1 MRAGI
6 ALKIFSIALSLL
18 LLLAFVSAMSSRNI
32 SRVRDEV
39 MTVARYFAP
48 LSRVAS
54 SIEIHQLQQ
63 ELHLE
68 RALRYAE
75 AGPAG
80 AEGLARAR
88 QGIGV
93 EGKAVDADLAEAGR
107 LADAGHR
114 DAQRAADREEFVAL
128 QSRLRLID
136 KEHHDF
142 ERLSLALVD
151 ALARRDTAEAG
162 AIRKLLPN
170 EDQQFNAELNAARA
184 ELQAYTETSAVEAA
198 DHQRSIQRLNLVV
211 TVAAAVSGLLFATL
225 ITAGLVKP
233 IQRLVVGT
241 REVEGGRLDTHV
253 AVTSQDEIGALTKSF
268 NNMVEQLRMKERIK
282 ETFGKYVD
290 PRIVERLITETGA
303 ATAAGERRVV
313 TVFFSDI
320 RGFTSIAEQF
330 TPAVLV
336 NVINRYFTI
345 MSEPIVE
352 KGGIIDKYIGDGIMA
367 FWTPP
372 FVHAEDHARL
382 ACVAALEQIER
393 LRQFQAA
400 LPELLGSRK
409 SAPEVSI
416 RIGLATGD
424 AVVGSI
430 GSERARGFTVM
441 GDTVN
446 LGSRLEGT
454 GKVYGTAILISDET
468 RRMAGDAIEA
478 REIDAIR
485 VLGKSE
491 PVRIFELLG
500 AAGALDAT
508 TAKLRAGF
516 EAGLTAYRAADWSAA
531 AAHFEACLALGPHD
545 GPSKVF
551 LERVAM
557 LRRNPPPPEWDGTW
571 TMTVK

>member
-367 FWTPP
+367 FWGPP
-372 FVHAEDHARL
+372 FITDADQATL
-382 ACVAALEQIER
+382 AC
-393 LRQFQAA
+393 QAA
-400 LPELLGSRK
+400 LDQVSRLHAFHAEL
-409 SAPEVSI
+409 PEVLGIKHHLPEVNI
-416 RIGLATGD
+416 RVGIATGEV
-424 AVVGSI
+424 VVGNI
-430 GSERARGFTVM
+430 GSDVLKSYTVM

-446 LGSRLEGT
+446 VASRLEGAS
-454 GKVYGTAILISDET
+454 KAYGTRILANEAT
-468 RRMAGDAIEA
+468 AARTAGAIEV
-478 REIDAIR
+478 REIDAILDVGKTEPER
-485 VLGKSE
+485 VFEVLGRKGD
-491 PVRIFELLG
+491 VDATRLALRGRF
-500 AAGALDAT
+500 AAGLA
-508 TAKLRAGF
+508 
-516 EAGLTAYRAADWSAA
+516 AYRRQAWTEAEAAVAA
-531 AAHFEACLALGPHD
+531 ALELVPDD
-545 GPSKVF
+545 GPSRVF
-551 LERVAM
+551 LERVSA
-557 LRRNPPPPEWDGTW
+557 LRASPPAADWNGVW
-571 TMTVK
+571 TLTSK